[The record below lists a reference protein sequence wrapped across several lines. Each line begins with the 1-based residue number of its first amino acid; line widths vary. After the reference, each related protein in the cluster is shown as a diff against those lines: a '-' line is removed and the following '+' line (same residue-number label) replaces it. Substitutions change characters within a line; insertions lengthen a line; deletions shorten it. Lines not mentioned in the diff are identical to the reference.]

1 MGWKEYYSR
10 PDIRPFAENYSAYV
24 WAIHKLIT
32 HNPDLLDPQTSAT
45 FLLGGFTHTNSTR
58 FDFEH
63 FAHSIHPHPTLIFL
77 DQNSLPL
84 SITKHPNRVQAKLE
98 KPPLC
103 ENSID
108 FMFLDHTQ
116 QFMDDSSLKLFFQSA
131 SNILKPNGLLLIS
144 NNEKIIPL
152 PTTIL
157 NLFEKVPTFH
167 RKSEDLCKS
176 TFLKPVL
183 KINATNNDLLVFS
196 RQDSCYENHKGGY
209 FYVDHDSII

>member
-24 WAIHKLIT
+24 WAIHKLIP
-32 HNPDLLDPQTSAT
+32 HNPTLLDPDAPTT
-45 FLLGGFTHTNSTR
+45 FLLGGFTPSNSTR

-84 SITKHPNRVQAKLE
+84 SITRHPNRIQAKLE
-98 KPPLC
+98 NLPFDK
-103 ENSID
+103 NSID

-116 QFMDDSSLKLFFQSA
+116 QFMDNASLELFFQSA
-131 SNILKPNGLLLIS
+131 SSILRPNGLLLMS

-152 PTTIL
+152 PTAIL
-157 NLFEKVPTFH
+157 DLFEKVPTFY
-167 RKSEDLCKS
+167 RKSEEICKLTS
-176 TFLKPVL
+176 LKPVL
-183 KINATNNDLLVFS
+183 KINAASNDLLVFS
-196 RQDSCYENHKGGY
+196 RQDSCYESHKGGY
-209 FYVDHDSII
+209 FYVDPDSII